1 WESGQLPSL
10 PVLRPLAQAL
20 GVSLDHLIPE
30 NGGLAELAKPPP
42 KRSAQPR
49 TAKRPRAKAGQAAG
63 RGPQGPLGGLD
74 AAAQVLGETRKA
86 MNCRELIGVM
96 AAKGYWKSAGGRT
109 PWASLHAGIMKE
121 IAAQGR
127 RARFRKVGRGQFARR

>member
-1 WESGQLPSL
+1 
-10 PVLRPLAQAL
+10 
-20 GVSLDHLIPE
+20 
-30 NGGLAELAKPPP
+30 
-42 KRSAQPR
+42 
-49 TAKRPRAKAGQAAG
+49 
-63 RGPQGPLGGLD
+63 
-74 AAAQVLGETRKA
+74 

-127 RARFRKVGRGQFARR
+127 RARFRKVGRGQFARREAGAGGTGAVGGGGRVRVRWRGVSEELLVGGVLRCAALGGGR